1 MSDVLP
7 HASVTTS
14 VDAEHWRVVL
24 GSLRATFRTG
34 SFARGAE
41 LVAAV
46 AAAADELDHH
56 PDVLLRYGTVTV
68 TTQSHD
74 VGALTV
80 RDVELARRVSA
91 LAAERGLDADV
102 TAPRMLEIAVDT
114 QDVAAVLPFW
124 RAALG
129 YVDDPH
135 DPERLVDPAGEGP
148 CVWFQHMDA
157 PRPQR
162 NRIHVDVDVPHDLV
176 GARLDAVLAAGG
188 RLLSDRRAPA
198 FWVVADAEGNEVCLC
213 TWQGRG
219 QGD

>member
-1 MSDVLP
+1 MSDILP
-7 HASVTTS
+7 HAVVSGRT
-14 VDAEHWRVVL
+14 DARHWRVVL

-68 TTQSHD
+68 TTVSHD
-74 VGALTV
+74 VGALTE

-91 LAAERGLDADV
+91 LADERGVDADPR
-102 TAPRMLEIAVDT
+102 APRMLEIAVDT

-124 RAALG
+124 QAALG
-129 YVDDPH
+129 YERDPH
-135 DPERLVDPAGEGP
+135 DAERLVDPAGEGP
-148 CVWFQHMDA
+148 CVWFQHMDS

-162 NRIHVDVDVPHDLV
+162 NRIHVDVDVPHDV
-176 GARLDAVLAAGG
+176 APERLDAVLTAGG
-188 RLLSDRRAPA
+188 RLVSDRRAPA

-213 TWQGRG
+213 TWKGRG